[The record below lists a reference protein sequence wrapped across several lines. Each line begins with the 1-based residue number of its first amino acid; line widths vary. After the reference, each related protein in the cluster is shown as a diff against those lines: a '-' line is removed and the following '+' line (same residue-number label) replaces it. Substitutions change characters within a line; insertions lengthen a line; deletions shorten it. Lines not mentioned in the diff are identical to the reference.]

1 MPRKRFA
8 FTLVELLVVIAII
21 GVLIALLLPA
31 VQQAR
36 EAARRMQCSNNLKQ
50 MALAMHNYHDTYQ
63 YFPIG
68 TYQFDASGFYTNR
81 AFMGWSIGIL
91 GFIEQQNLFDR
102 YDSSNGSLSSVNQF
116 VRESVI
122 STYNCPSD
130 PNAGQLFEPATGA
143 CCGRKFA
150 SSSYRGISGRS
161 EGVNYFD
168 DIRHIRVAKKEDGG
182 ILTALEEGGRASR
195 FADITDG
202 TSNTFL
208 VGEAHAT
215 GSPERSTFWAHTFTS
230 YALGS
235 ITVGY
240 PAPTFGITD
249 YSNCVAV
256 ANDQGVGVDA
266 CKRYLGSMHT
276 GGVQFARA
284 DGSVSFTSETIDQA
298 ILGGHATASGSEVLP

>member
-1 MPRKRFA
+1 MPQKRFA

-50 MALAMHNYHDTYQ
+50 MALAMHGYHDVHLS
-63 YFPIG
+63 FPIG
-68 TYQFDASGFYTNR
+68 TYQYGAAGLSLDRGY
-81 AFMGWSIGIL
+81 MGWSIGIL
-91 GFIEQQNLFDR
+91 GFIEQQNLFDQ
-102 YDSSNGSLSSVNQF
+102 YDSSYDAVSSVNTV

-122 STYNCPSD
+122 ATYNCPSD
-130 PNAGQLFEPATGA
+130 PNAGQLLGTATA
-143 CCGRKFA
+143 NCCGRKFA

-161 EGVNYFD
+161 NGSGYFD
-168 DIRHIRVAKKEDGG
+168 DVILFPSTNREDKG
-182 ILTALEEGGRASR
+182 ILTALEEGERPTR

-202 TSNTFL
+202 TSNTLL

-215 GSPERSTFWAHTFTS
+215 GTPDRGAFWAQTYTS
-230 YALGS
+230 YALAS

-249 YSNCVAV
+249 YSDCATV
-256 ANDQGVGVDA
+256 ANDQGVHLNA
-266 CKRYLGSMHT
+266 CKRYLGSLHT

-284 DGSVSFTSETIDQA
+284 DGSVSFTSVTIDQA
-298 ILGGHATASGSEVLP
+298 ILGGHATASGNEVLP